1 MAAER
6 GPSAGEGVEDEHVVD
21 DEFLSV
27 LVRPSPRYGRFL
39 GAGIVLGLLVAVI
52 LTFIAG
58 NGPDATDPLGAG
70 ASGVL
75 RVFGVYAAFCV
86 ACGLLLMGTLALVL
100 DRVVS
105 KRARPARAEHVTT
118 LVVDLDAPANDR
130 APRWVRDEDDVT

>member
-6 GPSAGEGVEDEHVVD
+6 GASAGEGVEDEHVVD
-21 DEFLSV
+21 DEFLPV
-27 LVRPSPRYGRFL
+27 VVRPSPRYGRFL
-39 GAGIVLGLLVAVI
+39 GAGIILGLLVAAA
-52 LTFIAG
+52 LTFFSG
-58 NGPDATDPLGAG
+58 NGPDAADPLGAG

-118 LVVDLDAPANDR
+118 LVVDLDAPANDK
-130 APRWVRDEDDVT
+130 APRWVRDEDDLP